1 MLNLLIIGL
10 GGFFG
15 AVARALTNSLVAKLA
30 PHSPALGTLCV
41 NVLGS
46 FAMGLLF
53 AYAQNKGVSPLTK
66 SLISTGFLGA
76 FTTFSTFSY
85 ENFLL
90 LQSGNFAHLAL
101 NILLNVALCLI
112 AVILAFW
119 LIKPVC
125 STLLYPPC
133 QSPYLSY
140 RY

>member
-1 MLNLLIIGL
+1 MKGKTLLNLLIIGL

-15 AVARALTNSLVAKLA
+15 AVARALTNSLIAKFV
-30 PHSPALGTLCV
+30 PHSATLGTLCV

-53 AYAQNKGVSPLTK
+53 AYAQNKGVSPLAK

-90 LQSGNFAHLAL
+90 LQSGNFTHLAL
-101 NILLNVALCLI
+101 NITLNVALCLA
-112 AVILAFW
+112 AVAFAFW
-119 LIKPVC
+119 LIKII
-125 STLLYPPC
+125 
-133 QSPYLSY
+133 
-140 RY
+140 